1 MKRGEAPGRRVKPGP
16 DLLRTVG
23 GILLATCTIM
33 YLFIT
38 APPRKRSRRVMA
50 AVESPAGPA
59 APRSLTFETLGA
71 FDPRDVPPA
80 VRALDG
86 QVVRIEGFVMPVKM
100 NGKHLAAFMLMSFV
114 PDCCFAKEPRVNDWV
129 MVGVPA
135 ELALSPSGLDYAVV
149 TGRLQVK
156 PVKDATGEL
165 AGLFALHAST
175 VTPADGPAV
184 H

>member
-1 MKRGEAPGRRVKPGP
+1 MKRGESPGRRMKPGP
-16 DLLRTVG
+16 DLFRTVG
-23 GILLATCTIM
+23 GLLLATCTIM
-33 YLFIT
+33 YLVLS

-50 AVESPAGPA
+50 TLETPVAPA

-71 FDPRDVPPA
+71 FEPNAIPPA
-80 VRALDG
+80 VQALDG

-100 NGKHLAAFMLMSFV
+100 NGKHLAAFMLMSFL

-129 MVGVPA
+129 MVGAPP

-149 TGRLQVK
+149 TGRLQIK
-156 PVKDATGEL
+156 PVKDASGEL
-165 AGLFALHAST
+165 AGLFALHAT
-175 VTPADGPAV
+175 EVKPLDGPAV